1 MNNLCKITENFN
13 IQDCFKGEF
22 SSLSSIIHSDEPL
35 LPRTTFK
42 VGGNARFFA
51 APKDTE
57 QLILLFR
64 FCAQNSIPF
73 FVLGGGSN
81 LVISDSGIDA
91 LVISTENIN
100 EISLVPGEKPSI
112 KCGSGAT
119 IKKLTEFCI
128 DSSLSGLESFA
139 GLPGTCGGAAYMNAR
154 CFNVS
159 FSEKI
164 QSVSYIDENFEE
176 RLYQMKESDWD
187 YKKSPFQILI
197 AQKKCLAITQVQ
209 LASEKSDA
217 ESVRAE
223 SEKHVQFREEKGH
236 FKFPSAGSVFKNNHD
251 FGKPSG
257 QIVDECGLRSLKV
270 GGAQV
275 APWHGNFIINTGDAT
290 ASDIKK
296 LVQMVQ
302 EKVKEK
308 TGFSLECE
316 IIFTD
321 N

>member
-1 MNNLCKITENFN
+1 MNNLCKIMENFN
-13 IQDCFKGEF
+13 IQDCYKGEF
-22 SSLSSIIHSDEPL
+22 SSLSSLICFDEPL
-35 LPRTTFK
+35 SPRTTFK
-42 VGGNARFFA
+42 VGGKARFFA
-51 APKDTE
+51 SPKNTE

-64 FCAQNSIPF
+64 FCKENSIPYF
-73 FVLGGGSN
+73 ILGGGSN

-91 LVISTENIN
+91 LVISTENLD
-100 EISLVPGEKPSI
+100 EISLASGKSVSI
-112 KCGSGAT
+112 RCGCGVT

-128 DSSLSGLESFA
+128 DSALGGLESFA

-164 QSVSYIDENFEE
+164 QTVSYIDENFEE
-176 RLYQMKESDWD
+176 RVYQMKESDWD
-187 YKKSPFQILI
+187 YKKSPFQTMI
-197 AQKKCLAITQVQ
+197 AEKKCLAITQVQ
-209 LASEKSDA
+209 LSAEKSDS
-217 ESVRAE
+217 ESVRSE
-223 SEKHVQFREEKGH
+223 SEKYVMFREEKGH

-257 QIVDECGLRSLKV
+257 QLVDECGLRSLSV

-275 APWHGNFIINTGDAT
+275 APWHGNFIINTGKAT

-302 EKVKEK
+302 DRVREK

-321 N
+321 K